1 MKKIVLCMIA
11 GLLSFGVQAQDKY
24 AEIKFDATSFDFGK
38 FYSDAGKQSHTFTF
52 TNTGNMPLIINQA
65 MTSCGCTVSTYTKEP
80 VVPGKT
86 GTVNVTYNGLGKFP
100 GKFKKSVTLR
110 TNSKTPM
117 VRLYIEGNMEERK

>member
-11 GLLSFGVQAQDKY
+11 GLLSFGVQAQNKY

-52 TNTGNMPLIINQA
+52 TNTGNMPL
-65 MTSCGCTVSTYTKEP
+65 STYTKEP
-80 VVPGKT
+80 VAPGKT